1 MFGAK
6 PMKFYIKKLIKFN
19 RKFKII
25 IKIKFSTNKN
35 CKKLRDNDKSY
46 YFDCKLRQ
54 FVK

>member
-19 RKFKII
+19 KKFKII

-35 CKKLRDNDKSY
+35 CKKLNKLKSTINTI
-46 YFDCKLRQ
+46 LWR
-54 FVK
+54 